1 MIHRT
6 SNEYVQQ
13 YRDYEAISQS
23 QLKLL
28 LTGVDAFNNVESEEK
43 YYSEKEHFIV
53 GSAVDCI
60 VTQGRDVY
68 EMSYYVSDLE
78 SKPTASVMSVIKEVY
93 DLHIENLVLVLTQ
106 DIESEEIKQL
116 IMEAANNQSY
126 QVKWKDETRLNKLID
141 LGKDYWYDLIKS
153 KNRQILSLEQSEHIE
168 LIADNILNHPYTQKY
183 FQDSD
188 TIDVYY
194 QKALF
199 FNFEG
204 VDCKALLDMIIID
217 HFNKTIQPIDIKTM
231 GDYITNFPISFARR
245 RYDFQAAFYTEAIS
259 KNNKWKYDIL
269 PFKFIVESTINP
281 KTPVVFTCSESVL
294 NKGKYGIP
302 EERIGN
308 HVLRRKYGFS
318 DAIKL
323 YKWHVKNGFE
333 HDKVI
338 VENEGNLLLDLEGIV
353 KS

>member
-6 SNEYVQQ
+6 TIQYVEQ

-28 LTGVDAFNNVESEEK
+28 LAGVDAFNNVEAEEK
-43 YYSEKEHFIV
+43 YYSEKEHFII

-60 VTQGRDVY
+60 ITQGEEIY
-68 EMSYYVSDLE
+68 NKSYYVSDLE
-78 SKPTASVMSVIKEVY
+78 NKPTASIMSVIKEAY
-93 DLHIENLVLVLTQ
+93 DLHIENLVLTH

-116 IMEAANNQSY
+116 IMEAANNQAY
-126 QVKWKDETRLNKLID
+126 QVKWKDETRLNKLIE
-141 LGKDYWYDLIKS
+141 LGKDYWYDLIKCE
-153 KNRQILSLEQSEHIE
+153 NRQILSLEQHEHIQ
-168 LIADNILNHPYTQKY
+168 LIANNILNHPYTEKY
-183 FQDSD
+183 FQDNKN
-188 TIDVYY
+188 IDIYY

-199 FNFEG
+199 FNFDSI
-204 VDCKALLDMIIID
+204 DCKALLDMVIID
-217 HFNKTIQPIDIKTM
+217 HFNKTIQGIDIKTM
-231 GDYITNFPISFARR
+231 GDYINNFPISFARR
-245 RYDFQAAFYTEAIS
+245 RYDFQAAFYTEALS
-259 KNNKWKYDIL
+259 RNNKWNYDIL

-308 HVLRRKYGFS
+308 HILRRKYGFN

-323 YKWHVKNGFE
+323 YKWHVKNGFDN
-333 HDKVI
+333 DKVV
-338 VENEGNLLLDLEGIV
+338 VENEGNLLLDLEGIARL
-353 KS
+353 